1 MLCPTAP
8 HGVPEYGWTCGWPWF
23 RSSIA
28 PQIIDIIVQIYGT
41 SGGANDSGDQLSLV
55 TVSDP
60 ACQARIAAQFLQT
73 SGPEVLS

>member
-1 MLCPTAP
+1 MDQRILVPNGPKLTIPNTVAP
-8 HGVPEYGWTCGWPWF
+8 LRNQRMIC
-23 RSSIA
+23 
-28 PQIIDIIVQIYGT
+28 
-41 SGGANDSGDQLSLV
+41 GGANDSGDQLSLV